1 MIATL
6 PPEQRPIAEQVL
18 QGGVR
23 AVVAAVDKQNE
34 AARAASLPEVK
45 ANALVQ
51 LAEQMLPRLRSAE
64 WRDRAEAAISDVD
77 VLDLRDLRSVVV
89 AAETGA
95 RDDES
100 RELAATLRTALAR
113 RVEEEQTAWLDDLTT
128 SLSDGRVVRALRLSS
143 RPPKAGTLLAPE
155 LAARLT
161 AAGSAALGA
170 DVPTD
175 RWATVLDAVAFSP
188 VRRSV
193 KPASVPD
200 APSDELRALVQ
211 RFAGRLPS
219 VAGAFGIEAPPP
231 AARPA
236 RGPVRGRSPGGPGR
250 RPPSRPPRAA
260 NSNAR
265 PSSDTATGSTAPPAP
280 RTPADPPTP
289 TAAPAPDPQPE
300 PPAPTAPPTMATPA
314 DTSAMPTSDADRA
327 PADTTLDPAP
337 APTPAPAPG
346 ADPSARPDADAA
358 D

>member
-1 MIATL
+1 MIAAL

-34 AARAASLPEVK
+34 VARAASRPEVK

-64 WRDRAEAAISDVD
+64 WRDRAEAAISDVE

-89 AAETGA
+89 AAETSA

-113 RVEEEQTAWLDDLTT
+113 RVEEEQKVWLDDLTA
-128 SLSDGRVVRALRLSS
+128 SLADGRVVRALRLSS
-143 RPPKAGTLLAPE
+143 RPPKAGTLLPPE
-155 LAARLT
+155 LAARLS

-170 DVPTD
+170 DVSTD

-219 VAGAFGIEAPPP
+219 VAGAFGIEAPPSSD
-231 AARPA
+231 RPA
-236 RGPVRGRSPGGPGR
+236 RGRGPGGPGR
-250 RPPSRPPRAA
+250 RPPSRPPRGPGPD
-260 NSNAR
+260 AR
-265 PSSDTATGSTAPPAP
+265 PSSHTATGSTAPPVPLAP
-280 RTPADPPTP
+280 VGPPP
-289 TAAPAPDPQPE
+289 PG
-300 PPAPTAPPTMATPA
+300 PPAPTTTPTVEAPV
-314 DTSAMPTSDADRA
+314 DTSAL
-327 PADTTLDPAP
+327 PAST
-337 APTPAPAPG
+337 
-346 ADPSARPDADAA
+346 ARPGIG
-358 D
+358 